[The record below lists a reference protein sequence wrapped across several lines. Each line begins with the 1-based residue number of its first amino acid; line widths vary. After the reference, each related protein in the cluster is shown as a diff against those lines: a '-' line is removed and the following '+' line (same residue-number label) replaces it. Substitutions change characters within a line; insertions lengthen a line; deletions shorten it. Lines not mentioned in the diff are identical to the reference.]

1 MNYKDINDYELIYHV
16 RENDE
21 YAYNTLINKYSFL
34 VNKLAYEYYSKNRK
48 LGIELEDLIQEG
60 FFAISMSIKDYNQD
74 ASLFYTYV
82 VLCIRREME
91 RYIKYNRR
99 NKQMILNTAIS
110 FNQFIDE
117 NNELLLEDVIESS
130 YNLEDSVCN
139 SDFFNRIFMYRY
151 NFNLEESS
159 IFELKFNQFSN
170 KEIAILLDIS
180 YKKVDNC
187 LRKIRNRLVKFK
199 LTL

>member
-1 MNYKDINDYELIYHV
+1 MNYKDINDYELIYQV

-21 YAYNTLINKYSFL
+21 CAYNTLFNKYSYV
-34 VNKLAYEYYSKNRK
+34 VNKLAYEYYSKNK
-48 LGIELEDLIQEG
+48 NLGIELDDLVQEG
-60 FFAISMSIKDYNQD
+60 FFAISTSIKDYNQD

-99 NKQMILNTAIS
+99 NKQMILSTAVS
-110 FNQFIDE
+110 LNQFIDDD
-117 NNELLLEDVIESS
+117 NDLFLEDVVDSS
-130 YNLEDSVCN
+130 YNLEDNICYN
-139 SDFFNRIFMYRY
+139 DFFYRIFMYRH
-151 NFNLEESS
+151 NFSFEEST

-170 KEIAILLDIS
+170 REIAILLDIS

-187 LRKIRNRLVKFK
+187 LRKIRNRLNKFK